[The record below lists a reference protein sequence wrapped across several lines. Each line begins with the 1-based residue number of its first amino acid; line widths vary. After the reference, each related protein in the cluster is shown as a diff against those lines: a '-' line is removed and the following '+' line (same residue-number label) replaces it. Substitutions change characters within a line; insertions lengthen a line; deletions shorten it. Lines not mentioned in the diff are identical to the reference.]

1 MHNAVKIAARAEI
14 EREESK
20 LVVSEG
26 FLRKLNDEKNKAG
39 VPSGRGQKAKEKYR
53 NLDIYNVLVVLMG

>member
-1 MHNAVKIAARAEI
+1 LHNAVKIAARAEI
-14 EREESK
+14 EREGSK

-39 VPSGRGQKAKEKYR
+39 VPSGRGQRPRKSTGTSISTM
-53 NLDIYNVLVVLMG
+53 LWWC